1 MSGRVRA
8 FLACSLDG
16 FVAGPDHDLS
26 WLPGP
31 DPDAPEDDAGYGAF
45 MAEVGAMLMG
55 RTTHDVVAG
64 FDVDWPYGDTPV
76 LVATHRPLT
85 PGAPTVRAVSGDI
98 GALVAEARAA
108 AGGADVYVDGG
119 ALVRQA
125 LSAGLLDQLIL
136 TVIPIALGDGVSLFA
151 GLDAPQRFACHGARP
166 LHGGMVQLTY
176 TPASP

>member
-1 MSGRVRA
+1 MAGRIRA

-16 FVAGPDHDLS
+16 FVAGPDDDLS

-31 DPDAPEDDAGYGAF
+31 DPDAPEDDAGYAAF

-64 FDVDWPYGDTPV
+64 FDVPWPYGDTPV
-76 LVATHRPLT
+76 LVATTRPLE

-98 GALVAEARAA
+98 AALVDDARQT
-108 AGGADVYVDGG
+108 AGGGDVYVDGG

-125 LSAGLLDQLIL
+125 LVAGLLDELIL
-136 TVIPIALGDGVSLFA
+136 TVVPVALGAGASLFG
-151 GLDAPQRFACHGARP
+151 GLPAHHRFERQQVRA
-166 LHGGMVQLTY
+166 LFGGMVQLTL
-176 TPASP
+176 TPVGR